1 MDMVPFQSFMEVCY
15 DRRTENT
22 DCKSKGRRLWVCEDC
37 PGSRYI
43 RKYSEIICRRKKLT
57 GKAASQTMSAMTR
70 DGNHFC
76 LCCGKEVAQT
86 PGRKEK
92 KFCSDRC
99 RNKWWNSH
107 LDRVKRKANYEFI
120 CPQCRKPFT
129 AYGNAKRKYCSH
141 ECYIAHRFGGG
152 TDD

>member
-1 MDMVPFQSFMEVCY
+1 MTEGQKTQIANLRGEGYGYVRIAQALGIS
-15 DRRTENT
+15 ENT
-22 DCKSKGRRLWVCEDC
+22 VKSF
-37 PGSRYI
+37 
-43 RKYSEIICRRKKLT
+43 CRRKKLT
-57 GKAASQTMSAMTR
+57 GKAASQTMSAMTK
-70 DGNHFC
+70 DGNYFC

-152 TDD
+152 ADD

>member
-1 MDMVPFQSFMEVCY
+1 MTEEQKTQIANLRGEGYGYVRIAQALGIS
-15 DRRTENT
+15 ENT
-22 DCKSKGRRLWVCEDC
+22 VKSF
-37 PGSRYI
+37 
-43 RKYSEIICRRKKLT
+43 CRRKKLA
-57 GKAASQTMSAMTR
+57 GRAVASQTMPAAVR

-107 LDRVKRKANYEFI
+107 LDHVKRKANYEFI
-120 CPQCRKPFT
+120 CPQCKKKFT

-152 TDD
+152 ADD